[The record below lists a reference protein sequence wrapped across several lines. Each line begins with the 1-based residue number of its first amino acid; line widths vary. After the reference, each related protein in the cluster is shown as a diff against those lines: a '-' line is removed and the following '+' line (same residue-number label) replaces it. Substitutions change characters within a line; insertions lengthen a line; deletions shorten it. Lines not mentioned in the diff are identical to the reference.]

1 MCRYN
6 LQVPVHFTINGQVSY
21 GYNSDKHGKFAQKK
35 KLVSGTLHCQPLNTK
50 LYRKHTNLSC
60 EDRTFQ
66 KDTIGHNS

>member
-1 MCRYN
+1 
-6 LQVPVHFTINGQVSY
+6 VPVHFTINGQVSY

-50 LYRKHTNLSC
+50 LYRKHTNLSF